1 MPVPP
6 HRDATA
12 TEVGIWGCD
21 GYQGWNTGCGGYRG
35 RHMRMRQLRTRLV
48 RANEKSHLAFMMTT
62 LPSLIAVMLRSR
74 SPNSPGRLIIT
85 VV

>member
-1 MPVPP
+1 
-6 HRDATA
+6 
-12 TEVGIWGCD
+12 
-21 GYQGWNTGCGGYRG
+21 
-35 RHMRMRQLRTRLV
+35 MRMRQLRTRLV

-74 SPNSPGRLIIT
+74 SPNPPGCLIIR